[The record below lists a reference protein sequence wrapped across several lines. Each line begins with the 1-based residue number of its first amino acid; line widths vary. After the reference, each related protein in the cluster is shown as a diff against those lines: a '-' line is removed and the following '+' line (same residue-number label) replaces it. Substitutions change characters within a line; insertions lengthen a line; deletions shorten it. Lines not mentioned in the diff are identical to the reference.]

1 MEEGGEHQ
9 VHYGTLTRENKKMT
23 YENYKNG
30 MFRVFIV
37 LSIPLELVTYFQYDL
52 SFVNKFLGL
61 TQITLFRCCY
71 GEYEEEPTK

>member
-1 MEEGGEHQ
+1 MI
-9 VHYGTLTRENKKMT
+9 

-52 SFVNKFLGL
+52 SLTNKFFYSLEIL
-61 TQITLFRCCY
+61 SQTLVIFGCIFLISLLVVKPFI
-71 GEYEEEPTK
+71 GFIGKKQ